1 MKPKVLSRIPGK
13 KATIPELE
21 KTLEKASEEAAKAEA
36 PAAEEDQPESRES
49 PDDKILKAEARKA
62 FEATVRGKLK
72 YSKKR

>member
-1 MKPKVLSRIPGK
+1 MKPRVLSRIPGK

-21 KTLEKASEEAAKAEA
+21 KTHERASEEAAKAEE
-36 PAAEEDQPESRES
+36 PAVEEGQPESREN